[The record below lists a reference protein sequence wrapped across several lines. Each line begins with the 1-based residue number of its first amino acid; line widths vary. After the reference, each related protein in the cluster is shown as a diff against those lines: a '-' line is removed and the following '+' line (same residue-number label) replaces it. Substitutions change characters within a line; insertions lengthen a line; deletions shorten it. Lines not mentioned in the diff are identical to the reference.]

1 MDTQSIPQTGDASKP
16 TRSAAEMKELIYPNK
31 PIPYTID
38 AGHLLLS
45 DANPLPSLS
54 PSSIEPTLQSAAR
67 DCAQSLIGHLLQNC
81 PIVRDDT
88 GVSLTLPTPQYQLPR
103 EKPIPKE
110 KEKTKW
116 EAFAERKGIQKRRKD
131 ERSKMVWDEVSHDWV
146 KRYGFGGKAMRE
158 KQLQWVVEV
167 DEKEERRKV
176 AEEEAEKR
184 KPRGSGPTRP
194 GKAERSGQ
202 VFKRKNGKKG

>member
-1 MDTQSIPQTGDASKP
+1 MDSQSSSKGDNASNP
-16 TRSAAEMKELIYPNK
+16 ARSAEETKALLYPTK

-45 DANPLPSLS
+45 DANPLPQLS
-54 PSSIEPTLQSAAR
+54 SSSVEPALQSTAR
-67 DCAQSLIGHLLQNC
+67 DCAQSLISHLLQNC
-81 PIVRDDT
+81 PVVRDAN
-88 GVSLTLPTPQYQLPR
+88 GVSLTLPPPQFALPR

-131 ERSKMVWDEVSHDWV
+131 ERGKLVWDDASQDWV
-146 KRYGFGGKAMRE
+146 KRYGYGGKAMRE
-158 KQLQWVVEV
+158 KEMQWMEEV
-167 DEKEERRKV
+167 DEKEERRKMM
-176 AEEEAEKR
+176 EEEAEKR
-184 KPRGSGPTRP
+184 RPRGMGSTRP

-202 VFKRKNGKKG
+202 VFRKKGKKG